1 VSIGRPSPANYP
13 GAVDG
18 ATHDDP
24 MRMVR
29 LMTADDAFGAKVV
42 VAQLG
47 VEGIIWELKGSVD
60 GPYPFGPV
68 QVYVAE
74 SDLAEARAV
83 LAATAPLD
91 PDRDE
96 QDELDELEAAWSR
109 RSRRS
114 ALSAAAVVGL
124 LGLVVAELVRLLLI
138 S

>member
-1 VSIGRPSPANYP
+1 VES
-13 GAVDG
+13 

-29 LMTADDAFGAKVV
+29 LMTAEDAFGAKVV

-47 VEGIIWELKGSVD
+47 VEGIVWELKGGVD

-68 QVYVAE
+68 QVYVPEA
-74 SDLAEARAV
+74 DLAEARAV

-91 PDRDE
+91 ADRDE

-109 RSRRS
+109 RSRRNAIS
-114 ALSAAAVVGL
+114 ATAAVGL
-124 LGLVVAELVRLLLI
+124 LGLLVAELVRLLVV